1 MDGFDEADADRVLVI
16 VREGLLVV
24 VIERVAVSV
33 AI

>member
-33 AI
+33 AL